1 MRLLTPEGREKEMKS
16 SPARIKEP
24 KLTPW
29 ESDG

>member
-16 SPARIKEP
+16 SPAPIKKP
-24 KLTPW
+24 KLAPG